1 MEPSW
6 QQGGGDDLSPIA
18 GLLAGILAI
27 AVVILSGWMTI
38 VAFVGGT
45 MPILGWETE
54 GGLGTGLLWL
64 LFVDPIVI
72 TVMIWLSTAVT
83 LAVDRL
89 AKQAGS
95 SGGSGPDRGEGSD
108 RW

>member
-6 QQGGGDDLSPIA
+6 ERGGSDELSPIA

-27 AVVILSGWMTI
+27 GVVILSGWMTI

-45 MPILGWETE
+45 MPILGWEMD
-54 GGLGTGLLWL
+54 GGVGTGLLWL

-72 TVMIWLSTAVT
+72 TVMIWLGTAVT

-89 AKQAGS
+89 AKQASG
-95 SGGSGPDRGEGSD
+95 SGGSDPHRGEGSD

>member
-54 GGLGTGLLWL
+54 GGLGTGLVWL

-72 TVMIWLSTAVT
+72 TVMIWIGSAITM
-83 LAVDRL
+83 AVDRVL
-89 AKQAGS
+89 KAAAG
-95 SGGSGPDRGEGSD
+95 GPGSHRGEGSD
-108 RW
+108 RS